1 MTLFSKRRRKHHGY
15 FATIFLTFVIS
26 GKDFM
31 LEAIDVLK
39 GVGPRILICQYIL
52 RTLPGPWL

>member
-1 MTLFSKRRRKHHGY
+1 MILFSKRRRKHY
-15 FATIFLTFVIS
+15 VYSAASYLTFFVS

-39 GVGPRILICQYIL
+39 GVG
-52 RTLPGPWL
+52 T